1 MNYSDQV
8 VKLVADLAV
17 PEKQRLSFAAL
28 AKQDE
33 KDARLVEANIQAYLP
48 RVKPIV
54 DQLRKFSGKNFPIE
68 FERHYRRGLAKA
80 GGLISIDFAT
90 LNKPICELALTLAHE
105 WGHQSLGHLMN
116 EYCAHGS
123 SISEP
128 EAEHEADYYAGLFLG
143 MHGYNIE
150 ELIKLRL
157 AMPEI
162 DPAHGSRFERAC
174 IIAQGYHDGKQ
185 MQSVNPQSK
194 PLPGFEAFR
203 SHCTE
208 APWHQE
214 SLIIKKTEDDHD
226 SSARKSAK

>member
-8 VKLVADLAV
+8 VKLVADLVV

-33 KDARLVEANIQAYLP
+33 ADARLVEANIQDYLH

-80 GGLISIDFAT
+80 GGVISIDFAT
-90 LNKPICELALTLAHE
+90 LNKPLSELALTLAHE

-116 EYCAHGS
+116 AYCSHGS

-143 MHGYNIE
+143 MHAYDVQ
-150 ELIKLRL
+150 ELIKIRL
-157 AMPEI
+157 SMPEI

-174 IIAQGYHDGKQ
+174 IVAQGYHDGVHMHRATLQ
-185 MQSVNPQSK
+185 AN
-194 PLPGFEAFR
+194 PLPGFSAFR
-203 SHCTE
+203 SHYSE
-208 APWHQE
+208 APWHQSPETPKKEEGDQE
-214 SLIIKKTEDDHD
+214 SN
-226 SSARKSAK
+226 ARKPAK